1 MEVTSASSTS
11 YEEAVA
17 NSAPVDEV
25 IFPKLFTPF
34 VQKVPFSSAPLGSGF
49 MIVDLKADGG
59 CVIQAV
65 YKKLATTGVLVK
77 AVDSSNFPTI
87 VYFDEANATILL
99 LTEEGKAALSREYP
113 DDVQLSS
120 LLTPSTRREDP
131 PPSST
136 SSSQDPMFIVDS
148 KKLSEDK
155 ANRDALLALT
165 NFNRSFVE
173 SYAAKAVNSDTL
185 LPALAQLS
193 NKNFYLKVF
202 PLLFD
207 NRM

>member
-1 MEVTSASSTS
+1 MEVTSATSTS

-65 YKKLATTGVLVK
+65 YKKLATTG
-77 AVDSSNFPTI
+77 
-87 VYFDEANATILL
+87 
-99 LTEEGKAALSREYP
+99 
-113 DDVQLSS
+113 
-120 LLTPSTRREDP
+120 
-131 PPSST
+131 

-202 PLLFD
+202 PQLFD
-207 NRM
+207 NPHKKDHPVLLTLQGKFGLLQSRLLQS

>member
-1 MEVTSASSTS
+1 MEVTSATSTS

-87 VYFDEANATILL
+87 VYFDEADATILL

-131 PPSST
+131 PTELEPGAT
-136 SSSQDPMFIVDS
+136 C
-148 KKLSEDK
+148 LS
-155 ANRDALLALT
+155 
-165 NFNRSFVE
+165 
-173 SYAAKAVNSDTL
+173 
-185 LPALAQLS
+185 
-193 NKNFYLKVF
+193 
-202 PLLFD
+202 
-207 NRM
+207 